1 MTPMTLDE
9 VRALCDMA
17 TYRNAEQIAAGD
29 QLLHL
34 ARSDTTLY
42 AQVQGSKPYT
52 VRIEFKDGAPS
63 AKCTCPAARF
73 SKFCKHAIAVLIVWA
88 QSPERF
94 AYGQQT
100 LVETPPAAPQRGGKR
115 AAKATAER
123 ADLQT
128 QALEQTLRLAQE
140 LAERGATGVQEA
152 FLKQLLDSAENLAS
166 LKTRRLQQRIRNL
179 VRLIEASRENP
190 LSEQDYT
197 RAFLDLW
204 VTARAIEEHFAE
216 RRPLPEEQLEEMLG
230 RTWRDKDFAIR
241 ENLRLMEL
249 AYENI
254 ELATG
259 FRLDISTLIDLDS
272 GELLREMKIAPLHT
286 GGREA
291 QAFKPRR
298 PAPFL
303 ATRVG
308 VYPGY
313 APKRIKIYD
322 TQPLNEPRDTLMAQA
337 LQHAHTEWQP
347 LLERYLQQRLDPFAP
362 REMPCLVRYHAIAW
376 QDGQAWLADTQGQLV
391 PLAVLTRPLC
401 LRLIAEAEQW
411 AQAEAELL
419 SAIVA
424 GVTPAIPKH
433 FPHEEALLR
442 HPWDALFG
450 YLEGEDIVYFRP
462 VSGLHAHGVAPL
474 LFQIQFR
481 EY

>member
-1 MTPMTLDE
+1 
-9 VRALCDMA
+9 
-17 TYRNAEQIAAGD
+17 
-29 QLLHL
+29 
-34 ARSDTTLY
+34 
-42 AQVQGSKPYT
+42 
-52 VRIEFKDGAPS
+52 
-63 AKCTCPAARF
+63 
-73 SKFCKHAIAVLIVWA
+73 VWA

-100 LVETPPAAPQRGGKR
+100 LMETPPAAPKRGGKR
-115 AAKATAER
+115 AAKATVER
-123 ADLQT
+123 TELQT

-140 LAERGATGVQEA
+140 LAERGATGVSEA

-216 RRPLPEEQLEEMLG
+216 RRILPEEQLEEMLG
-230 RTWRDKDFAIR
+230 RTWRDKDLASR

-298 PAPFL
+298 AEPFL

-322 TQPLNEPRDTLMAQA
+322 AQPLNEPRDTLVAQA

-376 QDGQAWLADTQGQLV
+376 QDGQAWLADAQGRLM

-401 LRLIAEAEQW
+401 LQLMAEAEQW

-419 SAIVA
+419 GAIVA

-450 YLEGEDIVYFRP
+450 YLEGEDAVYFRP
-462 VSGLHAHGVAPL
+462 VSGLHARGVAL
-474 LFQIQFR
+474 MLFNLQFR

>member
-100 LVETPPAAPQRGGKR
+100 LMETPPAAPKRGAKR

-152 FLKQLLDSAENLAS
+152 FLQQLRDSAANLQS
-166 LKTRRLQQRIRNL
+166 LKTRRLQQRIENL

-204 VTARAIEEHFAE
+204 VTARAIEEHFTE
-216 RRPLPEEQLEEMLG
+216 RRALPEEQLEEMLG

-322 TQPLNEPRDTLMAQA
+322 AQPLSELRDALTAQA
-337 LQHAHTEWQP
+337 LQHAHTEWHP

-376 QDGQAWLADTQGQLV
+376 QDGQAWLADAQGRLV
-391 PLAVLTRPLC
+391 PLAVLTPQDRPQTPHEVSW
-401 LRLIAEAEQW
+401 RLVSSP
-411 AQAEAELL
+411 QAHELL
-419 SAIVA
+419 ENYV
-424 GVTPAIPKH
+424 PPQMPK
-433 FPHEEALLR
+433 PWLPEEALLR

-450 YLEGEDIVYFRP
+450 YLEGEDTVYFRP
-462 VSGLHAHGVAPL
+462 VSGLHARGVAPL
-474 LFQIQFR
+474 LFQMQYR

>member
-1 MTPMTLDE
+1 
-9 VRALCDMA
+9 
-17 TYRNAEQIAAGD
+17 
-29 QLLHL
+29 
-34 ARSDTTLY
+34 
-42 AQVQGSKPYT
+42 
-52 VRIEFKDGAPS
+52 
-63 AKCTCPAARF
+63 
-73 SKFCKHAIAVLIVWA
+73 
-88 QSPERF
+88 
-94 AYGQQT
+94 
-100 LVETPPAAPQRGGKR
+100 
-115 AAKATAER
+115 
-123 ADLQT
+123 
-128 QALEQTLRLAQE
+128 
-140 LAERGATGVQEA
+140 VQEA

-322 TQPLNEPRDTLMAQA
+322 AQPLGEPRNTLTAQA

-362 REMPCLVRYHAIAW
+362 REMPCLARYHAIAW
-376 QDGQAWLADTQGQLV
+376 QDGQAWLADTQGRLV

-450 YLEGEDIVYFRP
+450 YLEGEDAVYFRP
-462 VSGLHAHGVAPL
+462 ISGLHARGVAPL
-474 LFQIQFR
+474 LFQMQYR

>member
-1 MTPMTLDE
+1 MTPMTLDA

-100 LVETPPAAPQRGGKR
+100 LMETPPAAPKRGGKR
-115 AAKATAER
+115 AAKATVER
-123 ADLQT
+123 TELQT

-140 LAERGATGVQEA
+140 LAERGATGVSEA
-152 FLKQLLDSAENLAS
+152 FLKQLLDSAANLQS
-166 LKTRRLQQRIRNL
+166 LKTRRLQQRIETL
-179 VRLIEASRENP
+179 VRLIEAARENP
-190 LSEQDYT
+190 PSEQDYT

-230 RTWRDKDFAIR
+230 RTWRDKDLAIR

-259 FRLDISTLIDLDS
+259 FRLDISTLLDLDS
-272 GELLREMKIAPLHT
+272 GELLREIKIVPHCAW
-286 GGREA
+286 A
-291 QAFKPRR
+291 IVRR
-298 PAPFL
+298 RRSNRVVPSRFWRRAWGSTL
-303 ATRVG
+303 ATRRS
-308 VYPGY
+308 
-313 APKRIKIYD
+313 ASRF
-322 TQPLNEPRDTLMAQA
+322 T
-337 LQHAHTEWQP
+337 
-347 LLERYLQQRLDPFAP
+347 
-362 REMPCLVRYHAIAW
+362 
-376 QDGQAWLADTQGQLV
+376 
-391 PLAVLTRPLC
+391 TRSC
-401 LRLIAEAEQW
+401 
-411 AQAEAELL
+411 
-419 SAIVA
+419 
-424 GVTPAIPKH
+424 
-433 FPHEEALLR
+433 
-442 HPWDALFG
+442 
-450 YLEGEDIVYFRP
+450 
-462 VSGLHAHGVAPL
+462 
-474 LFQIQFR
+474 
-481 EY
+481 